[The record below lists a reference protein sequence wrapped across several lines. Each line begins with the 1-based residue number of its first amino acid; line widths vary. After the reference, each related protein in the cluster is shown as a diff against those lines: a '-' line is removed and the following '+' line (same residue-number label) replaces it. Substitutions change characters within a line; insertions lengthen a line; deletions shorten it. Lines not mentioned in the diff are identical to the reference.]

1 LKIAVLSDTHI
12 PVRLRALPGQ
22 VYEACADVD
31 LIIHAGDIEDTS
43 VIDDLLRLA
52 PVKAVSGNMDGL
64 EVSNRFPDTLVLE
77 LQNFTVSV
85 AHGSGAYNNVR
96 QRLRKKFQPIK
107 PDIIIHGHTHIFHW
121 KKEHDIWFLCPG
133 AVSNRRGSR
142 SVAILTLEKG
152 KTPLVENIP
161 F

>member
-1 LKIAVLSDTHI
+1 MKIAVLSDTHI
-12 PVRLRALPGQ
+12 PARLQTLPGQ

-64 EVSNRFPDTLVLE
+64 EVSNRFPDTLNME
-77 LQNFTVSV
+77 LQDFTVSV
-85 AHGSGAYNNVR
+85 AHGSGPYHNVR
-96 QRLRKKFQPIK
+96 KRLRKKFQSIN

-121 KKEHDIWFLCPG
+121 KKEHSIWFLCPG
-133 AVSNRRGSR
+133 AVSNSKGSR
-142 SVAILTLEKG
+142 SMAVLTLEKE
-152 KTPLVENIP
+152 KLPQVEKIP